1 MSAKP
6 EGRCAVDA
14 DGETNGRVLAKAAN
28 PSSVAQCAVCRQ
40 TPKVGAEC
48 PKWACSDLCGGRSVM
63 SVPTANAET
72 PRADS
77 VLRWVGGRGVFRHFR
92 AWKPPV
98 STLRPPMGAAYD

>member
-48 PKWACSDLCGGRSVM
+48 PNWACSDLCGGRSVM
-63 SVPTANAET
+63 SVPTANAKT
-72 PRADS
+72 RRR
-77 VLRWVGGRGVFRHFR
+77 LKR
-92 AWKPPV
+92 
-98 STLRPPMGAAYD
+98 RPNFEAYSLVERKKSRKTAVR